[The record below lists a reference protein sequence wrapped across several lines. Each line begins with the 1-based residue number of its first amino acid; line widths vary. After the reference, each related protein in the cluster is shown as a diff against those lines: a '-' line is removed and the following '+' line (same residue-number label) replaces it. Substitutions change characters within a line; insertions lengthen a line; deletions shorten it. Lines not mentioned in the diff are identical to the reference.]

1 MIRHDDNHVSVRISD
16 TALRRAYGHED
27 MLNRLKRVERIH
39 KVVAVVASWG
49 FACGLGIVIA
59 WSACNGV

>member
-1 MIRHDDNHVSVRISD
+1 MIRHKEPGISVRISD
-16 TALRRAYGHED
+16 EGLRRAYGDND

-39 KVVAVVASWG
+39 KVIAVVASWG

-59 WSACNGV
+59 WSACNGA